1 MQFRGGDDSNN
12 EPSWPVTL
20 FRYSE
25 SLGWQTQVGAEG
37 TGTAIHA
44 SPRKDCI
51 VIPALHQKF
60 TLRSNNTNNGS
71 NNGCS
76 STKDKGTVVRRNE
89 CILLISRNRTKVMV
103 LQFRSLQDCLDFSD
117 RFLALNDDDVHHP
130 SDDDDDGDAEEERR
144 EEGSSSDEAYQFALA
159 ADRESVTAHLVR
171 LVHEPSFEAFV
182 RNVESSLQ
190 STTDGEQILKS
201 WVERD
206 FGQSSPE

>member
-1 MQFRGGDDSNN
+1 MLRHEKTGKTHFIHSVVWELWVSLVDCSFSQPLAF
-12 EPSWPVTL
+12 TL
-20 FRYSE
+20 FHDIR
-25 SLGWQTQVGAEG
+25 GRG
-37 TGTAIHA
+37 TYC
-44 SPRKDCI
+44 SI

-144 EEGSSSDEAYQFALA
+144 EVGSSSDEAYQFALA